1 GRPGSAGEAR
11 GRPGRAD
18 GGGAVPG
25 GSARQSDR
33 ADARS
38 HGLVHPGGS
47 AHATVGAGDMGHHD
61 GAGVLLAGRSATDAP
76 MTAETAPSVGSGLLR
91 MPDEARS
98 PLPPGAWHAHRPAEL
113 EVQLDGGNLGP
124 VTVRV
129 AEHHG
134 TVAARFLVEDG
145 TASHLLQRNLPEL
158 EQRLEEAGLTAGQL
172 EVSLAGQGHGHR
184 PTPEGR
190 RMRPGVGGVA
200 ALAERRAHPGV
211 GAGPLRA
218 PPRVFLSSGGAE
230 RLPGDSGHGLDLLM

>member
-1 GRPGSAGEAR
+1 AL
-11 GRPGRAD
+11 D
-18 GGGAVPG
+18 
-25 GSARQSDR
+25 
-33 ADARS
+33 
-38 HGLVHPGGS
+38 
-47 AHATVGAGDMGHHD
+47 
-61 GAGVLLAGRSATDAP
+61 
-76 MTAETAPSVGSGLLR
+76 VGSGLLR
-91 MPDEARS
+91 MSDEARS
-98 PLPPGAWHAHRPAEL
+98 SLPPGAWHAHRPAEL

-145 TASHLLQRNLPEL
+145 SASHLLQRNLPEL
-158 EQRLEEAGLTAGQL
+158 EQRLQEAGLTAGQL

-200 ALAERRAHPGV
+200 ALAERRAHPGA

-218 PPRVFLSSGGAE
+218 PPRGFLSAGGPGS
-230 RLPGDSGHGLDLLM
+230 LPGDSGHGLDLLM